1 MKCRKLGRPFLQHIR
16 DANSFQHETRQMN
29 SAKGSSKRSE
39 ARPAP
44 PAANAAHASLGYRPL
59 YRQVKELLMKRL
71 GDGSWAPGQLLPSE
85 PEIAAGLGVS
95 PGTVRKAL
103 DEMSAESLL
112 VRRQGRGTFVAS
124 HDEERILFQFFRM
137 VSDNG
142 VRRFPESRTISVSV
156 AKADEL
162 ASKRLGISL
171 KESIV
176 AIERVRSLDGR
187 PCIHEK
193 IVLPRMLFPGIE
205 RIKDLPNNL
214 YALYS
219 VKYGVTIARGSE
231 SLKAV
236 AAGKRQVELLGSGP
250 GEPILLI
257 DRVALGVDGTPAE
270 WRRSLCRTDQSHYLS
285 DLK

>member
-1 MKCRKLGRPFLQHIR
+1 MNDTKQNGRRTEP
-16 DANSFQHETRQMN
+16 
-29 SAKGSSKRSE
+29 K
-39 ARPAP
+39 PPP
-44 PAANAAHASLGYRPL
+44 PAARAAHASLGYRPL
-59 YRQVKELLMKRL
+59 YRQVKELLIKRL

-103 DEMSAESLL
+103 DEMSSESLL

-142 VRRFPESRTISVSV
+142 ERRFPESRIISVSV
-156 AKADEL
+156 AKADEH
-162 ASKRLGISL
+162 AAARLGIAA
-171 KESIV
+171 KETV
-176 AIERVRSLDGR
+176 VTIERVRSLDGR
-187 PCIHEK
+187 PCIHEH
-193 IVLPRMLFPGIE
+193 IVLPRSMLPGIE
-205 RIKDLPNNL
+205 RIKELPNNL

-219 VKYGVTIARGSE
+219 TRYGVTIARGSE

-236 AAGKRQVELLGSGP
+236 AAAARQVELLRCEP

-257 DRVALGVDGTPAE
+257 DRVALGVDGTRAE
-270 WRRSLCRTDQSHYLS
+270 WRRSLCRTDRSHYLT

>member
-1 MKCRKLGRPFLQHIR
+1 
-16 DANSFQHETRQMN
+16 MN
-29 SAKGSSKRSE
+29 SAKGNSKRSE
-39 ARPAP
+39 AGPTP
-44 PAANAAHASLGYRPL
+44 PAASAAHASLGYRPL

-103 DEMSAESLL
+103 DEMSSESLL

-162 ASKRLGISL
+162 ASKRLGIGL

-187 PCIHEK
+187 PSIHEK
-193 IVLPRMLFPGIE
+193 IVLPRALFPGIE

-236 AAGKRQVELLGSGP
+236 AADKRQVELLGSEV

-257 DRVALGVDGTPAE
+257 DRVALRVDGTPAE

>member
-1 MKCRKLGRPFLQHIR
+1 M
-16 DANSFQHETRQMN
+16 S
-29 SAKGSSKRSE
+29 SAKENSKGSE
-39 ARPAP
+39 ARPTP
-44 PAANAAHASLGYRPL
+44 PAASAAHALLGYRAL

-103 DEMSAESLL
+103 DEMSSESLL

-142 VRRFPESRTISVSV
+142 ERRFPQSRVISVSV
-156 AKADEL
+156 AKAD
-162 ASKRLGISL
+162 ARAAARLGIAP
-171 KESIV
+171 KETVVTIQ
-176 AIERVRSLDGR
+176 RVRSLDGR
-187 PCIHEK
+187 PCIHEH
-193 IVLPRMLFPGIE
+193 IVLPRALFPGIE
-205 RIKDLPNNL
+205 RLKDLPNNL

-219 VKYGVTIARGSE
+219 TKYGVTIARGSE

-236 AAGKRQVELLGSGP
+236 AAGARQVELLQCEP
-250 GEPILLI
+250 GEP
-257 DRVALGVDGTPAE
+257 
-270 WRRSLCRTDQSHYLS
+270 
-285 DLK
+285 

>member
-1 MKCRKLGRPFLQHIR
+1 
-16 DANSFQHETRQMN
+16 MN
-29 SAKGSSKRSE
+29 SAKGNSKRSE
-39 ARPAP
+39 ARPTP
-44 PAANAAHASLGYRPL
+44 PAASAAHASLGYRPL

-71 GDGSWAPGQLLPSE
+71 GDGSWVPGQLLPSE
-85 PEIAAGLGVS
+85 PEIAADLGVS

-103 DEMSAESLL
+103 DEMSSESLL

-162 ASKRLGISL
+162 ASKRLGIGL

-176 AIERVRSLDGR
+176 AIERVRSLDGM

-193 IVLPRMLFPGIE
+193 IVLPRALFPGIE

-236 AAGKRQVELLGSGP
+236 AAGPRQVELLGSEL

-270 WRRSLCRTDQSHYLS
+270 SRRSLCRTDQSHYLS

>member
-1 MKCRKLGRPFLQHIR
+1 MDSVKQNG
-16 DANSFQHETRQMN
+16 
-29 SAKGSSKRSE
+29 KRSE
-39 ARPAP
+39 ARPALL
-44 PAANAAHASLGYRPL
+44 AGSAAHASLGYRPL

-71 GDGSWAPGQLLPSE
+71 GDGSWLPGQLLPSE

-103 DEMSAESLL
+103 DEMSSESLL

-137 VSDNG
+137 VSDSG
-142 VRRFPESRTISVSV
+142 ERRFPESRTIAVSV

-162 ASKRLGISL
+162 ASARLGIGL
-171 KESIV
+171 KDSVI
-176 AIERVRSLDGR
+176 AIERVRSLDAR

-193 IVLPRMLFPGIE
+193 IVLPRTLFPGIE

-219 VKYGVTIARGSE
+219 TKYGVTIARGSE

-236 AAGKRQVELLGSGP
+236 AAGKRQAELLGSEL

-257 DRVALGVDGTPAE
+257 DRVALGVDGTRAE

>member
-1 MKCRKLGRPFLQHIR
+1 
-16 DANSFQHETRQMN
+16 MN
-29 SAKGSSKRSE
+29 SVKGNSKRSE
-39 ARPAP
+39 ARPTP
-44 PAANAAHASLGYRPL
+44 SAASAAHASLGYRPL

-71 GDGSWAPGQLLPSE
+71 GDGSWTPGQLLPSE
-85 PEIAAGLGVS
+85 PEIAADLGVS

-103 DEMSAESLL
+103 DEMSSESLL

-162 ASKRLGISL
+162 ASKRLGIGL

-176 AIERVRSLDGR
+176 AIERVRSLEER
-187 PCIHEK
+187 PCIHET
-193 IVLPRMLFPGIE
+193 IVLPRALFPGIE
-205 RIKDLPNNL
+205 KIKDLPNNL

-236 AAGKRQVELLGSGP
+236 AAGLRQVELLGSEP
-250 GEPILLI
+250 GEPILLV
-257 DRVALGVDGTPAE
+257 DRVALGVDGTRAE

>member
-1 MKCRKLGRPFLQHIR
+1 MSLPDR
-16 DANSFQHETRQMN
+16 D
-29 SAKGSSKRSE
+29 GD
-39 ARPAP
+39 
-44 PAANAAHASLGYRPL
+44 RPL
-59 YRQVKELLMKRL
+59 YAQVRERL
-71 GDGSWAPGQLLPSE
+71 IERIRSGEWKPGQLIANE
-85 PEIAAGLGVS
+85 FEIAAEFGVS
-95 PGTVRKAL
+95 QGTARKAIGDL
-103 DEMSAESLL
+103 ASEGLV

-137 VSDNG
+137 VSDGG
-142 VRRFPESRTISVSV
+142 VRRFPESRTISVSI

-162 ASKRLGISL
+162 ASKRLGIGL
-171 KESIV
+171 KESVV

-193 IVLPRMLFPGIE
+193 IVLPRALFPRIE

-236 AAGKRQVELLGSGP
+236 AADARQVELLETGM

-257 DRVALGVDGTPAE
+257 DRVALGVDGTRAE

>member
-1 MKCRKLGRPFLQHIR
+1 MKP
-16 DANSFQHETRQMN
+16 SFQHESRSMN
-29 SAKGSSKRSE
+29 SAKGNSKRSE
-39 ARPAP
+39 ARPTP
-44 PAANAAHASLGYRPL
+44 PAASAAHASLGYRPL

-71 GDGSWAPGQLLPSE
+71 GDGSLAPGQLLPSE

-103 DEMSAESLL
+103 DEMSSESLL

-142 VRRFPESRTISVSV
+142 VRRFPESRTISVTV

-176 AIERVRSLDGR
+176 VIERVRSLDAR

-193 IVLPRMLFPGIE
+193 IVLPRALFPGIE

-236 AAGKRQVELLGSGP
+236 AAGKRQVELLGSEP

-257 DRVALGVDGTPAE
+257 DRVALSVDGTPAE